1 MLKKKKFLLLSP
13 PSNYYYGWTI
23 IKNIRYHPLK
33 LTISCAG
40 EGLETAHCTKGAHG
54 VEQRTLESEIGRG
67 LPTTKGTHK
76 GWNSI

>member
-1 MLKKKKFLLLSP
+1 MDGRLF
-13 PSNYYYGWTI
+13 

-67 LPTTKGTHK
+67 LPTQRAHIKDG
-76 GWNSI
+76 IRYDQFACEEPPPEQ